1 MAVPRFEKA
10 IGDAT
15 TNKAVWAAVAGHFHG
30 SAVNRVSYLHLP
42 PLGAVDETRPRM
54 YTEGF
59 PDWLVARYFD
69 EGLFRSNPAIKLA
82 ANQMQPIYWDE
93 LAQHE
98 PRNEREREF
107 LEQFKA
113 VQLGSGVAI
122 HAFGPSGRNGQ
133 FGLGFRD
140 GVRRLEPEALSDAQ
154 WICQLAHLRYCAL
167 LTPTLGTPIDLSDRE
182 SEVLAW
188 VARGKSN
195 VTIGEIL
202 GISTH
207 TVNAHMR
214 RIYLKLG
221 VFDRVTAAVRGIGNG
236 LIHAES

>member
-1 MAVPRFEKA
+1 MAVPRYEQA
-10 IGDAT
+10 ISEAA
-15 TNKAVWAAVAGHFHG
+15 TNKAVWSAVAAQFRG
-30 SAVNRVSYLHLP
+30 SAVNRVGYLHLP
-42 PLGAVDETRPRM
+42 PLGAVDETRPRI
-54 YTEGF
+54 YAEGF

-69 EGLFRSNPAIKLA
+69 EGLYRGNPAIKLA
-82 ANQMQPIYWDE
+82 ANQVQPVYWDE
-93 LAQHE
+93 LLQHE
-98 PRNEREREF
+98 PRTEREREF
-107 LEQFKA
+107 IEKFKA
-113 VQLGSGVAI
+113 FGLGSGVGI
-122 HAFGPSGRNGQ
+122 HVFGPNGRNGQ
-133 FGLGFRD
+133 FGLGFRE
-140 GVRRLEPEALSDAQ
+140 GVHRLEPDTLSDAQ

-167 LTPTLGTPIDLSDRE
+167 LAPTLGSPIDLSERE
-182 SEVLAW
+182 SEVLGW

-236 LIHAES
+236 LIHAET